1 MRQLAYAFGLITLV
15 AQGLAAQPANAP
27 VLTDEA
33 YSKTMKQIGPTFQTL
48 IKNNES
54 MDHAAGVNN
63 AQKLEQWF
71 NDVQRYWEA
80 KKVPDAVAFAK
91 TAATAAQTTV
101 SASVA
106 MNMQALE
113 DAQKALTG
121 ACQGC
126 HTAHR
131 ERLPDG
137 TFKIK

>member
-1 MRQLAYAFGLITLV
+1 
-15 AQGLAAQPANAP
+15 
-27 VLTDEA
+27 
-33 YSKTMKQIGPTFQTL
+33 
-48 IKNNES
+48 
-54 MDHAAGVNN
+54 MDHAAGVKN

-126 HTAHR
+126 HSAHR